1 MSNVKTSV
9 DKIVCSA
16 RWSRVQHP
24 VDTQEGAGRVP
35 CNIPLFEHQMKVC
48 VGDTEP
54 SAMMNAEWQYFW
66 HINVGLYSKHS
77 TNFFCACAT
86 KIAHAFPHI

>member
-9 DKIVCSA
+9 DKTVCSA
-16 RWSRVQHP
+16 HLSRVEYP
-24 VDTQEGAGRVP
+24 LDTQANEGRVP

-54 SAMMNAEWQYFW
+54 NAMMNAEWQYF
-66 HINVGLYSKHS
+66 
-77 TNFFCACAT
+77 
-86 KIAHAFPHI
+86 